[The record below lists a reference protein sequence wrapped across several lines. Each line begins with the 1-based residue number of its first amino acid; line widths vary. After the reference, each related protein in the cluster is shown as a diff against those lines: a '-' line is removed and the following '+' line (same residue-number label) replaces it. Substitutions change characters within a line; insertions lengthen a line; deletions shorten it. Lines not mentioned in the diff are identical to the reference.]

1 MTSDRVWPLHCP
13 RLAPIGVRNRLVH
26 ACPPVARRQKV
37 HREAHSVGE
46 RHGVVRPPAWD
57 EHRLS
62 LLQHELDRDGLQKV
76 RKLLDI
82 GPVEVDVRLRCLG
95 VA

>member
-1 MTSDRVWPLHCP
+1 M
-13 RLAPIGVRNRLVH
+13 
-26 ACPPVARRQKV
+26 
-37 HREAHSVGE
+37 GE